1 MGSNKSRANAL
12 RGALEPRRRPGKER
26 VAALME
32 AAASVI
38 AERGFEAA
46 TMAEI
51 AARAGALIGSLY
63 HFFPNKEV
71 LADALIQRYGQ
82 IIDEAFARI
91 DSQAASMPIE
101 ALADALVYFLVE
113 IQGESKAMR
122 ALLESR
128 AEFTTRRHEF
138 RNAALSHIARTL
150 MLRSPRLCPETAQH
164 MAVVLLQNMKNMKT
178 LAADHEAATSGGASA
193 ELRDM
198 TRIYLASKLADRD

>member
-1 MGSNKSRANAL
+1 MGSNKSRANPVRA
-12 RGALEPRRRPGKER
+12 ALEPQRRPGKER

-71 LADALIQRYGQ
+71 LADALIERYGV
-82 IIDEAFARI
+82 IIDEAFAKI

-101 ALADALVYFLVE
+101 RE
-113 IQGESKAMR
+113 QTPWSTSSSKFR
-122 ALLESR
+122 ANRRPCAPYWR
-128 AEFTTRRHEF
+128 A
-138 RNAALSHIARTL
+138 
-150 MLRSPRLCPETAQH
+150 SPNCRQ
-164 MAVVLLQNMKNMKT
+164 
-178 LAADHEAATSGGASA
+178 SG
-193 ELRDM
+193 
-198 TRIYLASKLADRD
+198 TIYT